1 MQVEQNLKKA
11 YRSIF
16 DNDFEG
22 AIHWFEQALAEG
34 PDNADI
40 HYRLSITCARSDRLE
55 KAIHHARLA
64 ATIEPAHM
72 EYKSHYDRLQSKELT
87 VMAKK
92 QLEQSGARHGA
103 LIKSAVTLLE
113 RAVHLDPLS
122 VIAQLWLAIAYGEL
136 QQYSLALQ
144 AIQEASQLPQDE
156 AITKQLQ
163 KLEQRF
169 KSKINQSSS

>member
-1 MQVEQNLKKA
+1 MQGEQQLKRA
-11 YRSIF
+11 FRSIL

-40 HYRLSITCARSDRLE
+40 HFRLSITCARSGRLGQ
-55 KAIHHARLA
+55 AIHHARLA
-64 ATIEPAHM
+64 ATLEPAHG
-72 EYKSHYDRLQSKELT
+72 EYKSHYDRLQSREFTL
-87 VMAKK
+87 MAKK
-92 QLEQSGARHGA
+92 QLEQPEMNSGLA
-103 LIKSAVTLLE
+103 KSAVVLLE

-122 VIAQLWLAIAYGEL
+122 VFAQLWLAIAYGEL
-136 QQYSLALQ
+136 QQYSRALQ
-144 AIQEASQLPQDE
+144 AVQEAYLLPQDDII
-156 AITKQLQ
+156 AQHLL